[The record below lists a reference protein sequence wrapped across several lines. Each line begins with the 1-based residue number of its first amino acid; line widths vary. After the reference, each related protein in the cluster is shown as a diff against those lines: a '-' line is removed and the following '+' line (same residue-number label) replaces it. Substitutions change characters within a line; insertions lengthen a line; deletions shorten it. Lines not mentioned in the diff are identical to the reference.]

1 MENFED
7 MVEDAQDELL
17 RVGYAGLTVRAGVDV
32 TIEQL
37 VRAGKIPNGSIRVS
51 TAGRLRQGGF
61 PLTEIEGPF
70 HYNAV
75 TGDTAGVEAM
85 RRFASLFDEPQPN
98 PVPRNERR
106 KG

>member
-7 MVEDAQDELL
+7 MVEDSQDELL
-17 RVGYAGLTVRAGVDV
+17 RIGYAGLSVRAGVGV

-37 VRAGKIPNGSIRVS
+37 VRAGKILNGSIRVS

-61 PLTEIEGPF
+61 PLAEIEGPY

-75 TGDTAGVEAM
+75 MGDTADVEVM
-85 RRFASLFDEPQPN
+85 RKFASLFDEPQPN
-98 PVPRNERR
+98 PMPRSERR